1 MEAAAGYDDADFEE
15 HIARLQR
22 DGYSVLRSGLSPAEV
37 ASTQAALLAL
47 GAQPEANLHYL
58 YNKGVEFERVYASQ
72 GGQRV
77 HRIARYF
84 LGDDACLGDVEGRIS
99 KPGGQR
105 QDLHVDGQATGP
117 FQPPPQGDSGL
128 RITSHMLQLRM
139 IWCLSRFAPGNPGT
153 TVVVP
158 GSHLLPTLP
167 VPPYPRPDECGIK
180 AEPGD
185 VLLYSS
191 ATYHAFGGNDA
202 TSGEDRLALLCGW
215 QRSWLW
221 KGWSM
226 PPPAPAVLERAGDA
240 GSKIFGLQI
249 RKQQERRLGRLSKV
263 PGEGPATMA
272 DALLRA
278 TNFDLDAAIALL
290 RAESRL

>member
-1 MEAAAGYDDADFEE
+1 VDDTSADADFEE

-22 DGYSVLRSGLSPAEV
+22 DGYSVLRNGLTPAEV
-37 ASTQAALLAL
+37 ADTQVALLAL

-58 YNKGVEFERVYASQ
+58 YNKGEEFERVYNSQ
-72 GGQRV
+72 GGRRV

-99 KPGGQR
+99 KPGGKR
-105 QDLHVDGQATGP
+105 QNLHVDGQATGP
-117 FQPPPQGDSGL
+117 FQPPAQGDAGQ
-128 RITSHMLQLRM
+128 RIISHMLQLRM
-139 IWCLSRFAPGNPGT
+139 IWCLSRFAPSKPGT

-158 GSHLLPTLP
+158 GSHVLPTLP
-167 VPPYPRPDECGIK
+167 VPTHPRSDECGIEAK
-180 AEPGD
+180 PGD

-191 ATYHAFGGNDA
+191 ATYHAFGGSDA
-202 TSGEDRLALLCGW
+202 TSGENRLALLCGW

-226 PPPAPAVLERAGDA
+226 PPPSPGVLERAGER
-240 GSKIFGLQI
+240 GSVIFGLQI
-249 RKQQERRLGRLSKV
+249 RKQQERRLGRQSKA
-263 PGEGPATMA
+263 PGEGPAAMA

-278 TNFDLDAAIALL
+278 VDFDLNAAVAIL